1 MHLCLLFDKA
11 EALVVFK
18 TYKVE
23 VKKKYIIKFVRS
35 NRDGEYYD
43 RYIKNNKY
51 QIHLQSALKEM
62 TL

>member
-11 EALVVFK
+11 EALDVFK

-35 NRDGEYYD
+35 DRGGEYYD
-43 RYIKNNKY
+43 RYMKNDKY
-51 QIHLQSALKEM
+51 QIHLQSALKKR